1 MLGKFENR
9 ETVTVKNSLINRL
22 DVTAINNII
31 LSLPSVEVSDI
42 NNIDEWQSLAT
53 GRSVEVINDIVG
65 VEPANEDIQ
74 LTESRFNFRYK
85 SREGKTRLMLHIS
98 ANDEYYNRLLQYEGR
113 SYDAFLVD
121 RNDNL
126 ICNAVGS
133 VYKPLEVDSIEV
145 RRIVAGTPEQTGI
158 IGLLIELSKPI
169 TCYAKLLIDI
179 TSIYVSPVTV
189 TAVDKIS
196 ANVITVEVLDGCGNV
211 VTGLD
216 KFSFKVSDVLNGVIT
231 VTDATYLNGIYT
243 LTGTKEFYRGQ
254 VEIES
259 GVYFGAGNYIF
270 SIPDYSPDDYD
281 SNDYSTV

>member
-9 ETVTVKNSLINRL
+9 ETVTVKNSLISRL
-22 DVTAINNII
+22 DVTVINSII

-53 GRSVEVINDIVG
+53 GRRVEVINGTVG

-98 ANDEYYNRLLQYEGR
+98 ASDEYYNRLLQYEGR

-121 RNDNL
+121 RNENL

-133 VYKPLEVDSIEV
+133 VYKPLLVDSIEV

-169 TCYAKLLIDI
+169 TYYAKLLIDI

-196 ANVITVEVLDGCGNV
+196 SNVITVEVLDACGNV
-211 VTGLD
+211 VTELD
-216 KFSFKVSDVLNGVIT
+216 KFSFKVSDEINGVIT

-254 VEIES
+254 IKIES
-259 GVYFGAGNYIF
+259 GVYFGTGNYIF